1 MNIFSYNFQ
10 SVKNLSGTL
19 RKLSQIDSLLNQTE
33 ITILQRNLQ
42 VLMAEIYKN
51 VNYIAPPVMSSLFEI
66 RENAHNTRYF

>member
-1 MNIFSYNFQ
+1 MTHNDQFTDFKS
-10 SVKNLSGTL
+10 L
-19 RKLSQIDSLLNQTE
+19 LLNQTE

>member
-1 MNIFSYNFQ
+1 MNHNDQFTDFKS
-10 SVKNLSGTL
+10 L
-19 RKLSQIDSLLNQTE
+19 LLNQTE

>member
-1 MNIFSYNFQ
+1 MTHNDQFTDFKS
-10 SVKNLSGTL
+10 L
-19 RKLSQIDSLLNQTE
+19 LLNQAE